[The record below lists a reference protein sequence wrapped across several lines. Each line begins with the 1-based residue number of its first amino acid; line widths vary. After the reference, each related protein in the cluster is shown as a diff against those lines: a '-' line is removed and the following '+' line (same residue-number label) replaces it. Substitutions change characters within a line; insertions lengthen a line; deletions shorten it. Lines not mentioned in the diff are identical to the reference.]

1 MYSKVYINKTV
12 KYIHYGGLVLK
23 NKGNTM
29 V

>member
-12 KYIHYGGLVLK
+12 KYIHYVTLVLK